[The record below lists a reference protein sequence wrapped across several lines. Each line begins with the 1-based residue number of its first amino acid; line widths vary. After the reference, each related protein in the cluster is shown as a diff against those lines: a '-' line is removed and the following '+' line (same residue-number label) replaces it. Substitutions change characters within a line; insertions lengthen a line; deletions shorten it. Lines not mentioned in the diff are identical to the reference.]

1 MENEEYE
8 KVKVKILKVEERKF
22 IEKMEG
28 NLEEIEKKLNKG

>member
-8 KVKVKILKVEERKF
+8 KVKVKILKVEERKL

>member
-1 MENEEYE
+1 MKSEEYE
-8 KVKVKILKVEERKF
+8 KVKVKILKVEERKL